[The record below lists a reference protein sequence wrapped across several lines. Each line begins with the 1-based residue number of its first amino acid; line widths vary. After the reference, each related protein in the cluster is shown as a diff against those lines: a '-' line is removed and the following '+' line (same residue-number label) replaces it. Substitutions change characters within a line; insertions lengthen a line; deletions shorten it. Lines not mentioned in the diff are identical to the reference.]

1 MKKLFTLAVIA
12 FTMLGSTK
20 AQETEVIGKSNIKL
34 NSRMMTPEAMWAMGR
49 RLLQRQAEQEPSGY
63 LHHGC

>member
-1 MKKLFTLAVIA
+1 MKRILTLAVIA

-49 RLLQRQAEQEPSGY
+49 PSGY